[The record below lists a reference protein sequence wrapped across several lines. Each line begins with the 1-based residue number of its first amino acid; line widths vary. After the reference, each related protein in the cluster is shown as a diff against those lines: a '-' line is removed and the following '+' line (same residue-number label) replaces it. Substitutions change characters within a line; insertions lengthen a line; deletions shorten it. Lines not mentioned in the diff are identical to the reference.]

1 MYPSEELDYN
11 MDNVSKSISDQYG
24 GSDDYMGVMWILK

>member
-1 MYPSEELDYN
+1 